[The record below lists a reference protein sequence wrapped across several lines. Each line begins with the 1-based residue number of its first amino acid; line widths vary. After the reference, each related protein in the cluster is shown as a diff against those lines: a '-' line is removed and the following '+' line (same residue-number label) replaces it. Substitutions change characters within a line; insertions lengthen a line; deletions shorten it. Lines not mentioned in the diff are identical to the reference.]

1 MRSSNSWDDIWVSV
15 FDRYQQDLRNAY
27 YLRAFLK
34 HDESQVL
41 ELGAGSF
48 RDMIELNR
56 KGVNCSG
63 VDFSDESIE
72 RAKSLFNEYSNL
84 IHKMDIFN
92 LNFDEKAFDV
102 TFHNG
107 LIGLFEYEKMEQL
120 LKEQARVTKKRMIVT
135 VHNAHN
141 ENFKA
146 YFEEK
151 KKTDPLYDI
160 RFFYKDEMEK
170 LMKKHCVDVTIIP
183 VGKAKKSYE
192 DFLIKIGLG
201 HPMLLRF
208 LFKISGHRLIHKS
221 ERLMCIGTL
230 AE

>member
-1 MRSSNSWDDIWVSV
+1 MRSANKWNDLWRSM
-15 FDRYQQDLRNAY
+15 FDGYQKDLRNAY
-27 YLRAFLK
+27 YLRSVLNS
-34 HDESQVL
+34 DEKNLL

-48 RDMIELNR
+48 RDMAELNR
-56 KGVNCSG
+56 KGVNCTG
-63 VDFSDESIE
+63 VDFSDKSIE
-72 RAKSLFNEYSNL
+72 SAKKMFHQYGNL
-84 IHKMDIFN
+84 IYKMDIFN
-92 LNFDEKAFDV
+92 LNFSNKLFDI

-107 LIGLFEYEKMEQL
+107 LIGYFDNAKIEQIFI
-120 LKEQARVTKKRMIVT
+120 EQVRVTKKRMIIT